1 MQNTDV
7 VIIGAGPVGL
17 FAVFECGMMDL
28 KCHVI
33 DALDFVGGQCT
44 ALYPEKPIYDIPS
57 QVEISGE
64 DLIKNLQKQAEKFLP
79 TYSLGE
85 QVIAITKK
93 NELFTVSTNKN
104 NHITCKA
111 IIIAGGC
118 GSFGPNRPPISNIEE
133 FEKTG
138 KVAYMVKS
146 KSDFINKSVVIAGGG
161 DSAIDWLISLQGIAK
176 KLYLVHR
183 RNNLRGHPE
192 SEKKVFELAKNGL
205 IELVI
210 PYQLDSLKG
219 EDGNLKAVLV
229 KDLNNNIRELEADYL
244 LPFYG
249 LSMELGPIANW
260 GLNLHKNHIEV
271 DYSTMQTNIDGIF
284 AIGDICHYKGKK
296 KLILCG
302 FAEGAVAAS
311 SIYPLVYPD
320 KEYHFQYS
328 TSKF

>member
-1 MQNTDV
+1 M
-7 VIIGAGPVGL
+7 
-17 FAVFECGMMDL
+17 
-28 KCHVI
+28 
-33 DALDFVGGQCT
+33 
-44 ALYPEKPIYDIPS
+44 
-57 QVEISGE
+57 
-64 DLIKNLQKQAEKFLP
+64 
-79 TYSLGE
+79 
-85 QVIAITKK
+85 
-93 NELFTVSTNKN
+93 
-104 NHITCKA
+104 
-111 IIIAGGC
+111 
-118 GSFGPNRPPISNIEE
+118 
-133 FEKTG
+133 
-138 KVAYMVKS
+138 
-146 KSDFINKSVVIAGGG
+146 
-161 DSAIDWLISLQGIAK
+161 
-176 KLYLVHR
+176 
-183 RNNLRGHPE
+183 
-192 SEKKVFELAKNGL
+192 FELAKNGL

-271 DYSTMQTNIDGIF
+271 DYSTMQTNTDGIF